1 MNDGVV
7 SSVTNTMDTQTVS
20 TILSRKIIGF
30 KLDLK
35 KELKELGVEGIEDAE
50 SIEEIEK
57 AYKVYTEDLETYFE

>member
-35 KELKELGVEGIEDAE
+35 KELKTLSNSYSANNEE
-50 SIEEIEK
+50 SIDK
-57 AYKVYTEDLETYFE
+57 S